1 MCLLDSFISNDDSE
15 AIMGSGQ
22 YLQGPAIQSAQGV
35 NRAPSALDKSQT
47 RQRFYHPELDAIR
60 IFLFVGVWSYH
71 ALPREESYYIARH
84 VPVALASL
92 ISGVIRAGM
101 CSLDVFFILS
111 AFLITELL
119 LREKELRGQADL
131 KRFYIRRLL
140 RIWPLYFFV
149 IGLAGLIS
157 IFDRS
162 QPLSSLYAIA
172 FFFFAGNWIVVLNG
186 YPAASMIGP
195 LWSVSFEEQFYL
207 LWPLVLCKARKAVVY
222 AIVGALLA
230 TGTFVRLTLL
240 LRHVPFGSLWYNTFV
255 RLDSIACGIV
265 LAFALHR
272 QPLPRIGR
280 LGRIALLAF
289 ALFVWFVVGRY
300 CGLHDQVPPVTGG
313 LIGFPLM
320 SLSGVLIF
328 IAILGGGQ
336 DGLSFFTRPT
346 LVYLGKISY
355 GLYAF
360 HILALRCAYYLFTH
374 YRGPFHMTLS
384 SAAALSL
391 TLAMA
396 AASFRWL
403 ESPFLRLKQRKF
415 TYVPSGPVI
424 DENVEEPRHTEV
436 PVLGKADTN
445 EASPEI
451 CPAPISGSLESAP
464 IEP

>member
-1 MCLLDSFISNDDSE
+1 
-15 AIMGSGQ
+15 MGSGQ
-22 YLQGPAIQSAQGV
+22 YLQCSAIRSAQGV
-35 NRAPSALDKSQT
+35 NNAATALDKSQT
-47 RQRFYHPELDAIR
+47 HHRFYHPELDAIR

-84 VPVALASL
+84 VPVAFASF
-92 ISGVIRAGM
+92 ISGTIRAGM

-162 QPLSSLYAIA
+162 QPLSLPYALA
-172 FFFFAGNWIVVLNG
+172 FLFFAGNWIVLLNG

-207 LWPLVLCKARKAVVY
+207 LWPLVLCKARRAVVY
-222 AIVGALLA
+222 AIVGALLT

-240 LRHVPFGSLWYNTFV
+240 LRHVQFGNLWYNTFV
-255 RLDSIACGIV
+255 RLDSIACGIL
-265 LAFALHR
+265 LAFVLHGQR
-272 QPLPRIGR
+272 APRIGR

-289 ALFVWFVVGRY
+289 ALFVWFIVGHY
-300 CGLHDQVPPVTGG
+300 CGLYDQVPPLTGG

-328 IAILGGGQ
+328 IAILGAGH
-336 DGLSFFTRPT
+336 DGLSFLMHPI

-360 HILALRCAYYLFTH
+360 HILALRCAYYLFRNYH
-374 YRGPFHMTLS
+374 GPFHMTLS
-384 SAAALSL
+384 SVAALSL
-391 TLAMA
+391 TLGMA
-396 AASFRWL
+396 AVSFRWL
-403 ESPFLRLKQRKF
+403 ESPFLRLKQQKF

-424 DENVEEPRHTEV
+424 DENAEQNRRTDLRDVEEPA
-436 PVLGKADTN
+436 GAN
-445 EASPEI
+445 ESLPEI
-451 CPAPISGSLESAP
+451 CATPISGNFESAP